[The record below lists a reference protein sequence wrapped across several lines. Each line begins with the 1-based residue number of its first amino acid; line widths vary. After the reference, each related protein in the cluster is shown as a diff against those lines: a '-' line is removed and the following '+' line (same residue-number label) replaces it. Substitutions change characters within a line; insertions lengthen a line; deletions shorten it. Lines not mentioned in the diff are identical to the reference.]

1 MWYRPVADRS
11 RNAITVMKGFITA
24 IAAVGVI
31 RFVLSVAGL
40 PNSTV
45 KYVSMTVVILA
56 GAVYFAVTTPTH
68 KSRLKAAY
76 LLILPYLVVEVLA
89 LAYTWITGHGTIFHA
104 PEYSLGYGIAAH
116 TLGHL
121 AGGLTWEPL
130 MLFVLMEIVWGIYS
144 GGRMIFGPKPRSV

>member
-1 MWYRPVADRS
+1 M
-11 RNAITVMKGFITA
+11 TKVMKGFITA
-24 IAAVGVI
+24 IAAVGAI

-68 KSRLKAAY
+68 NSRLKAAY

-104 PEYSLGYGIAAH
+104 LEYSLGYGIAAH

-121 AGGLTWEPL
+121 FGGLTWEPL
-130 MLFVLMEIVWGIYS
+130 MVFVLMEIVWGIYS
-144 GGRMIFGPKPRSV
+144 GGRMILSPKPRSV

>member
-1 MWYRPVADRS
+1 M
-11 RNAITVMKGFITA
+11 TKVMKGFITA
-24 IAAVGVI
+24 IATIGVI
-31 RFVLSVAGL
+31 RFALSVSGL

-45 KYVSMTVVILA
+45 KYVSMTALILA
-56 GAVYFAVTTPTH
+56 GAVYFAVTLPTH

-89 LAYTWITGHGTIFHA
+89 LAYTWITGQGTIFHA

-121 AGGLTWEPL
+121 VGGLTWEPL
-130 MLFVLMEIVWGIYS
+130 MVFVLMEIVWLAYS
-144 GGRMIFGPKPRSV
+144 GGRMIFNPKAHSV